1 MSKFWQI
8 ALSWLL
14 AVALP
19 VQGYAAQAMLMCGP
33 AHHQR
38 AAIHDHASHDHG
50 DLAVDL
56 AVFVPS
62 HSDVKGSPDASLDHH
77 AKMAKSGQTTKCS
90 ACSSCCSAAA
100 ITASVHALEVIP
112 QHVPAVATI
121 PVGNAVDLIG
131 GLERPPRRFL
141 A

>member
-1 MSKFWQI
+1 MSKFLRI
-8 ALSWLL
+8 VLAWLL

-33 AHHQR
+33 AHHES

-50 DLAVDL
+50 DLAKDL
-56 AVFVPS
+56 VISVPS
-62 HSDVKGSPDASLDHH
+62 HSDVKGSPDASFKHH
-77 AKMAKSGQTTKCS
+77 AKMAKAGHATKCS

-100 ITASVHALEVIP
+100 ITASVHAVEVIP
-112 QHVPAVATI
+112 QHVPVVATI
-121 PVGNAVDLIG
+121 PVGNAVDTIG
-131 GLERPPRRFL
+131 GLERPPRPLL